1 MAESKRDYYEVL
13 GVSKDADD
21 AAIKKAY
28 RALAKKYHPDMN
40 PGDAEAEKK
49 FKEASEAYAVLSD
62 AEKRRQYDQFGH
74 AAFEGGAGGAGGF
87 GGFDFNGAD
96 FGDIFGGIFGDLFGG
111 GGRRG
116 GRANNG
122 PMKGANIRKSIRITF
137 EEAVF
142 GCKKELEVI
151 LKDPCTTCGG
161 TGAKPGTSPETCPK
175 CGGKGQ
181 VVYTSQSFFGT
192 VQNVQTCPNCGGS
205 GKVIKE
211 KCTSCS
217 GTGYTSS
224 KKKIEVTIPA
234 GIDNGQSVRIREKGE
249 PGTNGGPRGDLLV
262 EVNVSRHPIFQR
274 QDMHIFSTVPISFAQ
289 AALGGDVKIQTVD
302 GAVIYNVKPGTK
314 TDTKVRLKG
323 KGVPSLR
330 NSAVRGDHYVTLVI
344 QTPEKLSAEAKEA
357 LRRFDELS
365 GNSLHQNDSNP
376 EKSEKKTKRKGFMD
390 KVKEAFEGED

>member
-13 GVSKDADD
+13 GVGKDADD
-21 AAIKKAY
+21 NAIKKAY
-28 RALAKKYHPDMN
+28 RVLAKKYHPDMN

-62 AEKRRQYDQFGH
+62 PEKRRQYDQFGH

-87 GGFDFNGAD
+87 GGFDFSGAD
-96 FGDIFGGIFGDLFGG
+96 FSDIFGDIFGDLFGG
-111 GGRRG
+111 GRRG
-116 GRANNG
+116 GRGGSG
-122 PMKGANIRKSIRITF
+122 PMRGANIRKSIRITF
-137 EEAVF
+137 EEAIF
-142 GCKKELEVI
+142 GCEKELELI
-151 LKDPCTTCGG
+151 LKDSCTACSG
-161 TGAKPGTSPETCPK
+161 TGAKPGTSPETCSK

-181 VVYTSQSFFGT
+181 IVYASQSFFGT

-224 KKKIEVTIPA
+224 KKKIQVSIPA
-234 GIDNGQSVRIREKGE
+234 GIDNGQSIRIREKGE
-249 PGTNGGPRGDLLV
+249 PGLNGGPRGDLLV

-274 QDMHIFSTVPISFAQ
+274 QEMHIFSTVPISFAQ
-289 AALGGDVKIQTVD
+289 AALGGDIRVATVD
-302 GAVIYNVKPGTK
+302 GEVIYTVKPGTK

-330 NSAVRGDHYVTLVI
+330 DSRVRGDHYVTLVI
-344 QTPEKLSAEAKEA
+344 QTPDKLSAEAKEA
-357 LRRFDELS
+357 LRKFDQLA
-365 GNSLHQNDSNP
+365 GNTLNQKA
-376 EKSEKKTKRKGFMD
+376 EEGKTKKKSFFKD
-390 KVKEAFEGED
+390 KMKEVFEE

>member
-13 GVSKDADD
+13 GVSRDADD
-21 AAIKKAY
+21 ATLKKAY
-28 RALAKKYHPDMN
+28 RQVAKKDHPDMN

-62 AEKRRQYDQFGH
+62 PEKRRQYDQFGH

-87 GGFDFNGAD
+87 GGFDFGGAD
-96 FGDIFGGIFGDLFGG
+96 FSDIFGDIFGDLFGG
-111 GGRRG
+111 GSRRG
-116 GRANNG
+116 RAGQG
-122 PMKGANIRKSIRITF
+122 PMKGMNIRKSVRITF

-142 GCKKELEVI
+142 GCEKEIEVI
-151 LKDPCTTCGG
+151 LKDPCPKCSG

-181 VVYTSQSFFGT
+181 VVYTQQSFFGT
-192 VQNVQTCPNCGGS
+192 VQNVQTCPDCHGT
-205 GKVIKE
+205 GKIIRE
-211 KCTSCS
+211 KCPDCS
-217 GTGYTSS
+217 GTGYVSN
-224 KKKIEVTIPA
+224 KKKIAVTIPA

-249 PGTNGGPRGDLLV
+249 PGVNGGPRGDLLV

-289 AALGGDVKIQTVD
+289 AAIGADIRIKTVD
-302 GAVIYNVKPGTK
+302 GEVLYNVKPGTK

-330 NSAVRGDHYVTLVI
+330 NSQVRGDHYVTLVI
-344 QTPEKLSAEAKEA
+344 QTPEHLSQEAKEA
-357 LRRFDELS
+357 LRRFDELTGNTLGTASESDSEPKS
-365 GNSLHQNDSNP
+365 G
-376 EKSEKKTKRKGFMD
+376 KKKKGFMD
-390 KVKEAFEGED
+390 KVKEAFDD